1 LAFDLL
7 SFEIY
12 LQNLKFKQ
20 MALNPSTRASRRKAE
35 RANKKQKSSNLV
47 SNSIHFGNDNY
58 EVIDWQYFVRKA
70 KENLVDVYTCYSEE
84 VLEAVDFKI
93 SIDIQKQS
101 DSELKF
107 FYNKLDADRFIEKA
121 SFDADVAKTAILNY
135 YNARIIESKKFN
147 DLIAMM
153 ALAVRSSI
161 IELSNK
167 LETAAMIQNS
177 SNKNI
182 KIIEINDSYL
192 KIKQDLI
199 NRRWINEEDSFRNSY
214 IIGNE
219 IVIEET
225 PALRLVNKI
234 YNMTLKPH
242 LNGIEISRLEVY
254 PDYQG
259 KGYASRFLDNLLL
272 FLTRIGVE
280 KIYVM
285 PFPSGFKTKNGISGD
300 LKLLESFFFKRGFR
314 PNKGEPY
321 WELKD
326 LSFLESIKE
335 IETDYSLLEN

>member
-1 LAFDLL
+1 MAFIN
-7 SFEIY
+7 S
-12 LQNLKFKQ
+12 NR
-20 MALNPSTRASRRKAE
+20 SSRRKAE
-35 RANKKQKSSNLV
+35 RANKKQKSFQGIP
-47 SNSIHFGNDNY
+47 NSIHFDNDNF
-58 EVIDWQYFVRKA
+58 EFIDWQDYVGKA
-70 KENLVDVYTCYSEE
+70 KENLVDVYTSNSAE
-84 VLEAVDFKI
+84 VLEYFDSKI
-93 SIDIQKQS
+93 EIDILNQS

-107 FYNKLDADRFIEKA
+107 FYNKLDADRFIEKT
-121 SFDADVAKTAILNY
+121 SFDADVAKTTILNY

-161 IELSNK
+161 IELSHK
-167 LETAAMIQNS
+167 LKTAAMFQNS
-177 SNKNI
+177 LYNNDI

-199 NRRWINEEDSFRNSY
+199 NRRWINEIDSFRNSY
-214 IIGNE
+214 VIGNK
-219 IVIEET
+219 IVIEQT

-259 KGYASRFLDNLLL
+259 NGYASRFLDNLIL
-272 FLTRIGVE
+272 FLTRMGVE

-326 LSFLESIKE
+326 HSYLESINE
-335 IETDYSLLEN
+335 LETDYSLLEK